1 MKAKSTLISL
11 VATIAIASMAFA
23 GCSDDEAHSSS
34 LTQEIVD
41 SVADAVAEN
50 LAEAVVDPIVPAEMP
65 EAEIITVAQID
76 PVTSARAAADMVLVG
91 QKLYSVFDGG
101 ITIYDFTTKEQTVL
115 SVEEKLEAIAV
126 QDGTIYAGGDYL
138 YIVGED
144 GLQRLNFEFEGII
157 NCLEVHGFALMIG
170 TERGLYSKG
179 IMGRQKLL
187 DDVAVT
193 AMASQDNSL
202 WIGTDGQGLYN
213 WDGDEFRKRFL
224 LRDEQL
230 FDTVRAL
237 DYQHNHLYVGT
248 SNGFHIYNGGAWQNI
263 DTVDGLPTNAV
274 TAIDA
279 SNWVVYVGTEA
290 GMVSWFGGTVE
301 SVEQFAGQHV
311 TAVKTR
317 GRNIMAATDREGILM
332 KSGRMVTTLVDP
344 EVEGGRAVVTI
355 SQ

>member
-1 MKAKSTLISL
+1 MKTKTTLTSL
-11 VATIAIASMAFA
+11 IALIMVASMAIA
-23 GCSDDEAHSSS
+23 GCSDDETHGSS

-41 SVADAVAEN
+41 SVADAVADN
-50 LAEAVVDPIVPAEMP
+50 LAEAIVEPAAPEM
-65 EAEIITVAQID
+65 AEITTVAD
-76 PVTSARAAADMVLVG
+76 AAPVVSPDTARAAGDMVLVG

-101 ITIYDFTTKEQTVL
+101 VAIYDFTTKEKTVL
-115 SVEEKLEAIAV
+115 SIEEKLEAIAV
-126 QDGTIYAGGDYL
+126 QQGTIYAGGDYL
-138 YIVGED
+138 YVVAED
-144 GLQRLNFEFEGII
+144 GLQRLDFEFEGVI

-179 IMGRQKLL
+179 LLGREKLI

-193 AMASQDNSL
+193 ALASQENSL
-202 WIGTDGQGLYN
+202 WVGTDGQGLFT

-224 LRDEQL
+224 LRDEHM

-263 DTVDGLPTNAV
+263 DIADGLPTNAV

-290 GMVSWFGGTVE
+290 GMVSWFGGTIE
-301 SVEQFAGQHV
+301 PVEQFAGQYV
-311 TAVKTR
+311 TAIKTR
-317 GRNIMAATDREGILM
+317 GRNIMAATGREGILM

-344 EVEGGRAVVTI
+344 EVEEGRAEVAVN
-355 SQ
+355 Q